1 MTHEAATWPA
11 PVAAGPVVA
20 TVSLPGSKSQTNRA
34 LVLAALSHESSVLVA
49 PLRSRDTELMVAGL
63 RAMGADVDDTSD
75 DWSVRPAR
83 LHGPA
88 QVDVGNAGTVMRFLP
103 PVAALAT
110 GPVRFDGDPRSHQ
123 RPLAPVVGALR
134 DLGVEVA
141 ASHDRL
147 PLTVHGRGWVLG
159 GSVEIDASTSSQFVS
174 ALLLAAPRFAD
185 AVEVRHVGGRIPSGA
200 HIDMTVAMLRSAG
213 AIVEHVDDTTWRVEP
228 GPLHIGRH
236 LVEPD
241 LSNAAAFL
249 AAAVVTGG
257 RVTVPGWP
265 LRTTQAGDA
274 LRHLLPRF
282 GATVELDEHGLTVT
296 GPDRVVGADLDLS
309 DVGEL
314 APVLTAVAALAD
326 GPSTLHGIGHLRH
339 HETDRLAA
347 LSREIGALGGDVRE
361 TADGLE
367 VHPRRLHEGRFETYE
382 DHRLATA
389 AAVLGLRVAG
399 VEVVDVA
406 TTAKTLP
413 TFVPLWEQMLTA
425 RSVEGRR
432 G

>member
-1 MTHEAATWPA
+1 VSELWPA
-11 PVAAGPVVA
+11 PRPTDPVDRV
-20 TVSLPGSKSQTNRA
+20 VSLPGSKSLTNRA
-34 LVLAALSHESSVLVA
+34 LVLAAIADGPSVVRR
-49 PLRSRDTELMVAGL
+49 PLRSRDTLLMAAALTSLGTGIADIDSGDWAITPAAWY
-63 RAMGADVDDTSD
+63 RDADVDCG
-75 DWSVRPAR
+75 
-83 LHGPA
+83 L
-88 QVDVGNAGTVMRFLP
+88 AGTVMRFLP

-110 GPVRFDGDPRSHQ
+110 GPVRFDGDPRARE
-123 RPLAPVVGALR
+123 RPLAPVIGALR
-134 DLGVEVA
+134 DLGVEVE
-141 ASHDRL
+141 ASDDRL

-200 HIDMTVAMLRSAG
+200 HIDMTVAMLRAAG

-228 GPLHIGRH
+228 GPLRIGRH
-236 LVEPD
+236 VVEPD

-282 GATVELDEHGLTVT
+282 GATVELDEDGVTVT
-296 GPDRVVGADLDLS
+296 GPERVLGADLDLS

-314 APVLTAVAALAD
+314 APVLTAVAALGE
-326 GPSTLHGIGHLRH
+326 GPSSLRGIGHLRH

-367 VHPRRLHEGRFETYE
+367 VRPRRLHGGRFETYE

-389 AAVLGLRVAG
+389 AGVLGLRVPG

-413 TFVPLWEQMLTA
+413 AFVALWEHMLTA
-425 RSVEGRR
+425 PSVEGRR